1 MHRAQTISVFCNIL
15 LYSILMLPLNLKG
28 NTFGNIEVNY
38 TNNGQLVSIYG
49 KKIGPNYVFNSNST
63 NILRLAT
70 LDWPPYISEK
80 QCNMGWVF
88 QLTVALLVSQNYQ
101 VQIQFLPWT
110 RAVRAVELG
119 DYDILFPEYFFDDT
133 VYSKHMKN
141 TLRKDIIALSNDIDG
156 GLLSLIKRKGEKDSF
171 AGDLSILKDN
181 IFGVVRGYQ
190 NTPEFDQM
198 VSEGQ
203 LKTIEV
209 QNELQLVRMLL
220 AKRVDYIVVDPKVL
234 TYVIEHSGLEGIEKK
249 RLLSGTEMVEPTLQ
263 YNYLYYALSKKKAHW
278 LKIHGD
284 INAAIVSFKRS
295 AEIQRIINTAETCT
309 SKNLK

>member
-1 MHRAQTISVFCNIL
+1 
-15 LYSILMLPLNLKG
+15 MLPLSLKG
-28 NTFGNIEVNY
+28 RTLENIEVNY
-38 TNNGQLVSIYG
+38 ISNGQMVSIYG
-49 KKIGPNYVFNSNST
+49 DKIGPNYVFNSNSN

-80 QCNMGWVF
+80 QCSMGWVF
-88 QLTVALLVSQNYQ
+88 QLTVALLVSKNYQ
-101 VQIQFLPWT
+101 VQVQFLPWT

-119 DYDILFPEYFFDDT
+119 NYDILFPEYFFDGT
-133 VYSKHMKN
+133 VNSKHVKN
-141 TLRKDIIALSNDIDG
+141 TLRKDIIALSNGFDG
-156 GLLSLIKRKGEKDSF
+156 GLLSLIKRKGESDSF

-203 LKTIEV
+203 LKTIEA
-209 QNELQLVRMLL
+209 QDELQLVRMLL

-234 TYVIEHSGLEGIEKK
+234 TYVIEHSLLTNIEKK
-249 RLLSGTEMVEPTLQ
+249 SLLSGTETVEPALQ
-263 YNYLYYALSKKKAHW
+263 YHYLYYAISKKNARW
-278 LKIHGD
+278 LEINQD
-284 INAAIVSFKRS
+284 INSAIVSFKRD

-309 SKNLK
+309 SKNLE